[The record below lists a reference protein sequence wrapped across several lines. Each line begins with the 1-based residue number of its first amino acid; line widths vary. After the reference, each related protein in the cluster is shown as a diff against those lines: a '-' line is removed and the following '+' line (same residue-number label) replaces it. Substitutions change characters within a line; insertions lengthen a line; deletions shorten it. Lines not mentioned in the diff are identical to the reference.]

1 MAIDPRKYGP
11 TRGELMFRLF
21 ISLGLVALLG
31 LAFALQGLPRA
42 LAMVELLL
50 FIGAFAGG
58 TAVWTL
64 RRLLLRLH
72 P

>member
-11 TRGELMFRLF
+11 TRGELLFRF
-21 ISLGLVALLG
+21 CVSLGLVALLG
-31 LAFALQGLPRA
+31 LAFALQGLPRG

-58 TAVWTL
+58 TALWAL
-64 RRLLLRLH
+64 RRLILRLH

>member
-1 MAIDPRKYGP
+1 MDPRKYGP
-11 TRGELMFRLF
+11 TRGELLFRF
-21 ISLGLVALLG
+21 CVSLGLIALLG
-31 LAFALQGLPRA
+31 AAFVVQGLPRG

-58 TAVWTL
+58 TALWAL
-64 RRLLLRLH
+64 RRLILRLH

>member
-1 MAIDPRKYGP
+1 MDPRKYGP
-11 TRGELMFRLF
+11 PRGELLFRF
-21 ISLGLVALLG
+21 CVSLGLIALLG
-31 LAFALQGLPRA
+31 GAFVVQGLPRG

-58 TAVWTL
+58 TALWAL
-64 RRLLLRLH
+64 RRLILRLH

>member
-1 MAIDPRKYGP
+1 MDPRKYGP
-11 TRGELMFRLF
+11 TRGELLFRF
-21 ISLGLVALLG
+21 CVSLGLIALLG
-31 LAFALQGLPRA
+31 GAFVVQGLPRG

-58 TAVWTL
+58 TALWAL
-64 RRLLLRLH
+64 RRLILRLH